1 MHNWAF
7 VNRFTAQNFRFL
19 KKKSKVGRPCL
30 IFFTV
35 AAAREPD
42 YFFGSIF
49 SRPPMYGRSTSGI
62 LSEPSFCW

>member
-19 KKKSKVGRPCL
+19 KKKQGRL
-30 IFFTV
+30 TLLEFFTV